1 VVGGIVQQMSHV
13 VLIVN
18 PYASAVDEHR
28 IGVVE
33 RTLERHAEVRTV
45 LTRHRGH
52 ATELARDAARDAEAI
67 FVYSG
72 DGGFNEA
79 VNGIG
84 PDAPP
89 LGCIPG
95 GGTSVFPRD
104 LGLPRDP
111 LAATELLA
119 AAFARGETRR
129 ISVGRVNGRRF
140 LFNSGLLF
148 DAELVRR
155 IEAHRSRAGRPGDL
169 AFVATVLTLV
179 GEHRGRF
186 DPVLDVDSLGR
197 AAFVLV
203 ANAEPYTYLG
213 SIPIRAV
220 PDARLELGLDVVA
233 PTRVRPRTLP
243 ALLRYVFTGRHR
255 PRSVLAGHDLD
266 GFVVRC
272 DDAVPLQADGEDLG
286 DVTEAS
292 FEADRNAVSILAPVA
307 E

>member
-1 VVGGIVQQMSHV
+1 VRHV

-18 PYASAVDEHR
+18 PYASAVDERR

-33 RTLERHAEVRTV
+33 RTLEQHANVDTV
-45 LTRHRGH
+45 FTRRRGH
-52 ATELARDAARDAEAI
+52 ATELAREAAAGADAI

-72 DGGFNEA
+72 DGGFNEV

-89 LGCIPG
+89 LACIPG

-111 LAATELLA
+111 LAATEILA
-119 AAFARGETRR
+119 GAFDRGETRR

-155 IEAHRSRAGRPGDL
+155 VEAHRSRAGRPGDV
-169 AFVATVLTLV
+169 AFAATVVKLV
-179 GEHRGRF
+179 AEHRGSF

-197 AAFVLV
+197 AAFALV

-213 SIPIRAV
+213 SIPIHVV

-243 ALLRYVFTGRHR
+243 ALLRYVFTGRNR
-255 PRSVLAGHDLD
+255 PRSVLAAHDLD
-266 GFVVRC
+266 RFVVRC
-272 DDAVPLQADGEDLG
+272 DRPVPLQADGEDLG
-286 DVTEAS
+286 DVTEAA
-292 FEADRNAVSILAPVA
+292 FEAERNAVSVVAPRT
-307 E
+307 

>member
-1 VVGGIVQQMSHV
+1 VAHV

-18 PYASAVDEHR
+18 PYASAVDEDR
-28 IGVVE
+28 IRVVE
-33 RTLERHAEVRTV
+33 RTLGRHADVDTV
-45 LTRHRGH
+45 LTRRRGH
-52 ATELARDAARDAEAI
+52 ATELARDVSRDADAI

-84 PDAPP
+84 PGAPP
-89 LGCIPG
+89 LACIPG
-95 GGTSVFPRD
+95 GGTSVFPRG

-119 AAFARGETRR
+119 AAFERGETRR

-155 IEAHRSRAGRPGDL
+155 VEAHRSRAGRPGDI
-169 AFVATVLTLV
+169 AFVATVVKLV
-179 GEHRGRF
+179 AEQRGRF
-186 DPVLDVDSLGR
+186 DPVLEVDSLGR

-203 ANAEPYTYLG
+203 ANAQPYTYLG
-213 SIPIRAV
+213 PLAV
-220 PDARLELGLDVVA
+220 RVTPEARLELGLDVTA
-233 PTRVRPRTLP
+233 PTRVRPGTLP
-243 ALLRYVFTGRHR
+243 ALVRYVFTGRHR
-255 PRSVLAGHDLD
+255 PKSVLAAHDLD
-266 GFVVRC
+266 RFVVRS
-272 DDAVPLQADGEDLG
+272 DRPVPLQVDGEDLG

-292 FEADRNAVSILAPVA
+292 FEAERDAVSIVAPVGR
-307 E
+307 

>member
-1 VVGGIVQQMSHV
+1 VAHV

-28 IGVVE
+28 IGAVQ
-33 RTLERHAEVRTV
+33 RTLERHANVDTL

-52 ATELARDAARDAEAI
+52 ATELARDAARDADAI

-72 DGGFNEA
+72 DGGFNEV

-84 PDAPP
+84 GDAPP
-89 LGCIPG
+89 LACIPG
-95 GGTSVFPRD
+95 GGTSVFPRG

-111 LAATELLA
+111 LSATELLA
-119 AAFARGETRR
+119 DAFERSQTRR

-140 LFNSGLLF
+140 LFNAGLLF

-155 IEAHRSRAGRPGDL
+155 VEAHRSRTGRPGDL
-169 AFVATVLTLV
+169 AFVATVVKLV
-179 GEHRGRF
+179 AEHRGRF
-186 DPVLDVDSLGR
+186 DPMLEVDVLGR

-203 ANAEPYTYLG
+203 ANADPYTYLG
-213 SIPIRAV
+213 SLPVRVV

-243 ALLRYVFTGRHR
+243 ALLRYVFTGRKR
-255 PRSVLAGHDLD
+255 PKSVLAAHDLD
-266 GFVVRC
+266 RFVVRC
-272 DDAVPLQADGEDLG
+272 DLPVPLQADGEDLG
-286 DVTEAS
+286 NVTEAV
-292 FEADRNAVSILAPVA
+292 FEAERKAVSVIAPVR
-307 E
+307 

>member
-1 VVGGIVQQMSHV
+1 VAHV

-28 IGVVE
+28 IAMIE
-33 RTLERHAEVRTV
+33 RMLERHANVQT
-45 LTRHRGH
+45 LFTRHRGH
-52 ATELARDAARDAEAI
+52 ATELAREAAHDADAI

-72 DGGFNEA
+72 DGGFNEV
-79 VNGIG
+79 VNGVG
-84 PDAPP
+84 SDAPP

-95 GGTSVFPRD
+95 GGTSVFPRG

-119 AAFARGETRR
+119 DAFEQASTRR
-129 ISVGRVNGRRF
+129 ISLGRVNGRRF
-140 LFNSGLLF
+140 LFNAGVLF

-155 IEAHRSRAGRPGDL
+155 IEAHRSRAGRPGDV
-169 AFVATVLTLV
+169 AFVATVVKLV

-213 SIPIRAV
+213 SFPIHIA
-220 PDARLELGLDVVA
+220 PDARLELGLDVMA
-233 PTRVRPRTLP
+233 PTQVRARTIP
-243 ALLRYVFTGRHR
+243 GLLRYIFTGRGR
-255 PRSVLAGHDLD
+255 PEAVLAGHDLD
-266 GFVVRC
+266 GFVVHC
-272 DDAVPLQADGEDLG
+272 DRPLPLQADGEDLG
-286 DVTEAS
+286 DVTEAV
-292 FEADRNAVSILAPVA
+292 FEAERAAASVLAPA
-307 E
+307 RKLAFSRG